1 VSAGIPATDGS
12 VPRASTIL
20 AMNPFILAAE
30 AVPAD
35 GWPGDDLTVVAWSL
49 VVVVL
54 LIAAVATALP
64 SPGASDFE
72 DHH

>member
-1 VSAGIPATDGS
+1 
-12 VPRASTIL
+12 
-20 AMNPFILAAE
+20 MNPFILAAE

-35 GWPGDDLTVVAWSL
+35 GWPGDDLTVVAWSA

-54 LIAAVATALP
+54 LIAAIATAIM
-64 SPGASDFE
+64 SPGASEFD